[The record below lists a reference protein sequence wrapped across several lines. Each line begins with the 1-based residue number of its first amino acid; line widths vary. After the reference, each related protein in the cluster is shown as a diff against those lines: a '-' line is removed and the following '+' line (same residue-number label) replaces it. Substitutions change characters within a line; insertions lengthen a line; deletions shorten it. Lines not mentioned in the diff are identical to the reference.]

1 LILKGS
7 QRAGAKQ
14 LASHLLNDR
23 DNDHV
28 TTLELRGFVA
38 SDLRGA
44 LSECHAISKATKCKQ
59 FMFSLSL
66 NPPKHHSAAEAD
78 FLAAADKAEKSLGLE
93 GQPRAIVIH
102 EKEGRRHAHVV
113 WSRIDSEKLTAVNL
127 PFYKERLKKL
137 SKELFLEHGWSLPDG
152 LKANGG
158 KSPLNF
164 TRAEWQQAQ
173 RQKLDPREIKGI
185 FRDAWER
192 SETLKGFGNAM
203 AERGYFIAKG
213 DRRGFVAVD
222 VEGEI
227 YSLPRWIGV
236 RTKEVSAK
244 FGAPDQL
251 EPVTAVRA
259 AVRARV
265 TTQLKAFIKE
275 VKDKQVRDRKPLSDE
290 KSRLVAKQRKERDE
304 LARKQDARW
313 KTESHAR
320 GERFRK
326 GLKGIFDVVTGR
338 AREIRKQN
346 EADAYRCLKRDRAQR
361 DDLAQTQLADRQA
374 LQKKFDDLRITHKRE
389 RKLLARDVTQ
399 FLRSSERRSE
409 GVSRSR
415 NDLDHEAERLNHPE
429 NRPRGPRFSL

>member
-1 LILKGS
+1 MILKGS

-28 TTLELRGFVA
+28 STLELRGFVA
-38 SDLRGA
+38 GDLRGA
-44 LSECHAISKATKCKQ
+44 LSESHAISKATKCKQ
-59 FMFSLSL
+59 FLFSLSL

-78 FLAAADKAEKSLGLE
+78 FLAAADKAETVLGLE
-93 GQPRAIVIH
+93 GQPRAVVIH
-102 EKEGRRHAHVV
+102 EKQGRRHAHVV

-127 PFYKERLKKL
+127 PFFKERLKKL
-137 SKELFLEHGWSLPDG
+137 SKELFLEHGWALPDG

-173 RQKLDPREIKGI
+173 RQELDPREIKAA
-185 FRDAWER
+185 FREAWER
-192 SETLKGFGNAM
+192 TDTLKGFGNAM

-222 VEGEI
+222 VNGEI

-236 RTKEVSAK
+236 RTKEVQLK
-244 FGAPDQL
+244 FGSPDQL
-251 EPVTAVRA
+251 EPVGAVKE
-259 AVRARV
+259 AVLARV
-265 TTQLKAFIKE
+265 TVQLKSFIKE
-275 VKDKQVRDRKPLSDE
+275 VKEKQARDRQPLEAE
-290 KSRLVAKQRKERDE
+290 KKRLVAKQRQERE
-304 LARKQDARW
+304 SLAKKQEARW
-313 KTESHAR
+313 LAETKTRS
-320 GERFRK
+320 ERFRT
-326 GLKGIFDVVTGR
+326 GLKGVFDLVTGR

-346 EADAYRCLKRDRAQR
+346 ETEAYRSLQRDRAQR
-361 DDLAQTQLADRQA
+361 DDLVLAHLSERQA
-374 LQKKFDDLRITHKRE
+374 LQKKFDDLRVTHKRE

-399 FLRSSERRSE
+399 VLRSSERRSN
-409 GVSRSR
+409 GVSPSRKDREHETERSQ
-415 NDLDHEAERLNHPE
+415 HPE

>member
-1 LILKGS
+1 MILKGS

-78 FLAAADKAEKSLGLE
+78 LLAAADKAEKSLGLE
-93 GQPRAIVIH
+93 GQPRAVVIH

-164 TRAEWQQAQ
+164 TRGAGRILRDDRATARNSGVHAKQAHQ
-173 RQKLDPREIKGI
+173 LN
-185 FRDAWER
+185 
-192 SETLKGFGNAM
+192 GNA
-203 AERGYFIAKG
+203 
-213 DRRGFVAVD
+213 FVQSSKIRDSGTSAASA
-222 VEGEI
+222 
-227 YSLPRWIGV
+227 SLAIPC
-236 RTKEVSAK
+236 
-244 FGAPDQL
+244 
-251 EPVTAVRA
+251 
-259 AVRARV
+259 
-265 TTQLKAFIKE
+265 
-275 VKDKQVRDRKPLSDE
+275 DKL
-290 KSRLVAKQRKERDE
+290 
-304 LARKQDARW
+304 
-313 KTESHAR
+313 
-320 GERFRK
+320 
-326 GLKGIFDVVTGR
+326 
-338 AREIRKQN
+338 
-346 EADAYRCLKRDRAQR
+346 
-361 DDLAQTQLADRQA
+361 
-374 LQKKFDDLRITHKRE
+374 
-389 RKLLARDVTQ
+389 
-399 FLRSSERRSE
+399 
-409 GVSRSR
+409 
-415 NDLDHEAERLNHPE
+415 
-429 NRPRGPRFSL
+429 

>member
-1 LILKGS
+1 MILKGS

-14 LASHLLNDR
+14 LANHLLNDR

-44 LSECHAISKATKCKQ
+44 LSECHAISKATKCRQ

-93 GQPRAIVIH
+93 GQPRAVIIH

-113 WSRIDSEKLTAVNL
+113 WSRIDTQTLKAVNL
-127 PFYKERLKKL
+127 PFFKERLKKL
-137 SKELFLEHGWSLPDG
+137 SKELFLDHGWSLPDG

-173 RQKLDPREIKGI
+173 RQKIDPREIKDI

-203 AERGYFIAKG
+203 AERGFFIAKG

-222 VEGEI
+222 VQGEV

-236 RTKEVSAK
+236 RTKEVNAK
-244 FGAPDQL
+244 FGKPDQL
-251 EPVTAVRA
+251 EPVSAVKA
-259 AVRARV
+259 AVQARV
-265 TTQLKAFIKE
+265 TAQLLAFIKE
-275 VKDKQVRDRKPLSDE
+275 VKDKQARDLKPLADE
-290 KSRLVAKQRKERDE
+290 KARLVAKQRRERED
-304 LARKQDARW
+304 LAKKQDARW
-313 KTESHAR
+313 QTETKAR
-320 GERFRK
+320 AERFRK

-346 EADAYRCLKRDRAQR
+346 EAEAYRCLKRDEAQR
-361 DDLAQTQLADRQA
+361 DDLAQAQLAERQS
-374 LQKKFDDLRITHKRE
+374 LQLKFDELRITHRRE

-415 NDLDHEAERLNHPE
+415 KDPEHEADRPKQPE
-429 NRPRGPRFSL
+429 NRPRGHRFSL